1 MIMKEQNFYE
11 LVNIMRRL
19 REECPWDK
27 EQTNDSIKAATLEEA
42 YEAVEAIDKKNY
54 DELKS
59 ELGDLLLHIVFHS
72 AIAEDNKLF
81 NIEDVIKSISEKLIR
96 RHPHV
101 FSDTVV
107 TNNNDILRNWEHIK
121 LQEGRKSLLEG
132 IPKALPALYRAY
144 RIQEKA
150 AKVGFDWSDIKDVWE
165 KVKEEFKEFREAE
178 LSGDIDK
185 TEEEFGD
192 LLFALINYARFIKI
206 NPENALRKTNEKF
219 ISRFQYIEQKLEEN
233 GKSLI
238 DSNLEEMDKYWE
250 EAKTKL

>member
-1 MIMKEQNFYE
+1 MKEQNFYE
-11 LVNIMRRL
+11 LVKIMRKL

-42 YEAVEAIDKKNY
+42 YETVEAIDKK
-54 DELKS
+54 DFEDLKS

-81 NIEDVIKSISEKLIR
+81 NIEDVIKSISDKLIR

-101 FSDTVV
+101 FSDTIVN
-107 TNNNDILRNWEHIK
+107 NNNDILRNWEHIK
-121 LQEGRKSLLEG
+121 LQEGRKSLLDG

-144 RIQEKA
+144 RIQEKV
-150 AKVGFDWSDIKDVWE
+150 AKVGFDWSNIKDVWN
-165 KVKEEFKEFREAE
+165 KVKEEFLEFREAE
-178 LSGDIDK
+178 VSGDKEK

-219 ISRFQYIEQKLEEN
+219 ISRFQYIEKKLAEN

-238 DSNLEEMDKYWE
+238 DSDLQEMDKYWE

>member
-1 MIMKEQNFYE
+1 MQEQKFYE
-11 LVNIMRRL
+11 LVKIMRRL

-54 DELKS
+54 EELKS

-81 NIEDVIKSISEKLIR
+81 NIEDVIQSISDKLIR

-107 TNNNDILRNWEHIK
+107 NNNSDILRNWEHIK
-121 LQEGRKSLLEG
+121 LKEGRKSLLDG

-144 RIQEKA
+144 RIQEKV
-150 AKVGFDWSDIKDVWE
+150 AKVGFDWSDIKDVWN
-165 KVKEEFKEFREAE
+165 KVKEEFKEFKEAE
-178 LSGDIDK
+178 ESGDKEK

-192 LLFALINYARFIKI
+192 LLFALINYARFINI

-219 ISRFQYIEQKLEEN
+219 IERFQYIEKKLAEN

-238 DSNLEEMDKYWE
+238 DSNLQEMDKYWE
-250 EAKTKL
+250 EAKNRL

>member
-1 MIMKEQNFYE
+1 MQEQKFYE
-11 LVNIMRRL
+11 LVKIMRRL

-54 DELKS
+54 EELKS

-81 NIEDVIKSISEKLIR
+81 NIEDVIQSISDKLIR

-101 FSDTVV
+101 FSNTVV
-107 TNNNDILRNWEHIK
+107 NNNNDILRNWEHIK
-121 LQEGRKSLLEG
+121 LKEGRKSLLDG

-144 RIQEKA
+144 RIQEKV
-150 AKVGFDWSDIKDVWE
+150 AKVGFDWSDIKDVWN
-165 KVKEEFKEFREAE
+165 KVKEEFKEFKEAE
-178 LSGDIDK
+178 ESGDKEK

-192 LLFALINYARFIKI
+192 LLFALINYARFINI

-219 ISRFQYIEQKLEEN
+219 IARFQYVEKKLAEK

-238 DSNLEEMDKYWE
+238 DSNLQEMDKYWE
-250 EAKTKL
+250 EAKNRL

>member
-1 MIMKEQNFYE
+1 MKEQNFYE

-42 YEAVEAIDKKNY
+42 YETVEAIDKKNY

-178 LSGDIDK
+178 LSGNIEQ

>member
-1 MIMKEQNFYE
+1 MKEQNFYE
-11 LVNIMRRL
+11 LVKIMRKL

-42 YEAVEAIDKKNY
+42 YETVEAIDKK
-54 DELKS
+54 DFEDLKS

-81 NIEDVIKSISEKLIR
+81 NIEDVIKSISDKLIR

-101 FSDTVV
+101 FSDTIVH
-107 TNNNDILRNWEHIK
+107 NNNDILRNWEHIK
-121 LQEGRKSLLEG
+121 LQEGRKSLLDG

-144 RIQEKA
+144 RIQEKV
-150 AKVGFDWSDIKDVWE
+150 AKVGFDWSNIKDVWN
-165 KVKEEFKEFREAE
+165 KVKEEFLEFREAE
-178 LSGDIDK
+178 VSGDKEK

-219 ISRFQYIEQKLEEN
+219 ISRFQYIEKKLAEN

-238 DSNLEEMDKYWE
+238 DSDLQEMDKYWE
-250 EAKTKL
+250 EAKTKH

>member
-1 MIMKEQNFYE
+1 MKEQNFYE

>member
-1 MIMKEQNFYE
+1 MKDKNFYK
-11 LVNIMRRL
+11 LVEIMRKL
-19 REECPWDK
+19 RKECPWDR
-27 EQTNDSIKAATLEEA
+27 EQTFDSIKAATLEEA
-42 YEAVEAIDKKNY
+42 YETVEAIDKKNY

-72 AIAEDNKLF
+72 AIAEDNNLF
-81 NIEDVIKSISEKLIR
+81 NIEDVIQSINDKLIR

-101 FSDTVV
+101 FSDTKI
-107 TNNNDILRNWEHIK
+107 NNNSDILKNWEHIK
-121 LQEGRKSLLEG
+121 LQEGRKSLLDG

-144 RIQEKA
+144 RIQEKVS
-150 AKVGFDWSDIKDVWE
+150 KVGFDWSNKKDVWE

-178 LSGDIDK
+178 LTGNKDK

-219 ISRFQYIEQKLEEN
+219 INRFQYIEQKLQEK
-233 GKSLI
+233 GKSII
-238 DSNLEEMDKYWE
+238 DSNLVEMDKYWE
-250 EAKTKL
+250 ESKNKS

>member
-1 MIMKEQNFYE
+1 MQEQKFYE
-11 LVNIMRRL
+11 LVKIMRRL

-54 DELKS
+54 EELKS

-81 NIEDVIKSISEKLIR
+81 NIEDVIQSISDKLIR

-107 TNNNDILRNWEHIK
+107 NNNSDILRNWEHIK
-121 LQEGRKSLLEG
+121 LKEGRKSLLDG
-132 IPKALPALYRAY
+132 IPKALPALNRAY
-144 RIQEKA
+144 RIQEKV
-150 AKVGFDWSDIKDVWE
+150 AKVGFDWSDIKDVWN
-165 KVKEEFKEFREAE
+165 KVKEEFKEFKEAE
-178 LSGDIDK
+178 ESGDKEK

-192 LLFALINYARFIKI
+192 LLFALINYARFINI

-219 ISRFQYIEQKLEEN
+219 IERFQYIEKKLAEN

-238 DSNLEEMDKYWE
+238 DSNLQEMDKYWE
-250 EAKTKL
+250 EAKNRL